1 MPVSQ
6 TSASIPIAL
15 RMASVRDRT
24 SSSVSHFR
32 SGSSDSSKAE
42 ETGGA
47 FMMFE
52 DQMSGGKMTP
62 LHTHPDSDSDESM
75 FILEGEVLM
84 HINGTEYPVSKG
96 GLGVAP
102 RGVPHAFMVISPYA
116 RMLCLHTPGC
126 CQAFYWDA
134 STPLDPNAVGGTV
147 DFGKVQAP
155 ARLNGGIEL
164 LRPPPFG
171 SR

>member
-1 MPVSQ
+1 MD
-6 TSASIPIAL
+6 A
-15 RMASVRDRT
+15 T
-24 SSSVSHFR
+24 SSPAVTNPAAINPIIRGQEEGERRWFFGGGVHTWKA
-32 SGSSDSSKAE
+32 KAE

-62 LHTHPDSDSDESM
+62 LHTHPDSDETM
-75 FILEGEVLM
+75 FILEGEILVHM
-84 HINGTEYPVSKG
+84 DGKEHRVGEG
-96 GLGVAP
+96 GLMVAP
-102 RGVPHAFMVISPYA
+102 RGVPHAFMVTSPHA

-134 STPLDPNAVGGTV
+134 STPLDAGAGGGAV
-147 DFGKVQAP
+147 DFGKVQDS
-155 ARLNGGIEL
+155 ARRNAGIVL
-164 LRPPPFG
+164 LGPPPFG